1 VYAEAVYLG
10 IHPASSSETDRAARM
25 RDLLDTRSAALA
37 EHGLDMRTELRFGET
52 GDELQRELAL
62 SETAMLI
69 LGTSDP
75 DRIDW
80 TWLGGLLEGQHERPI
95 LIVNAARSDPGLE
108 R

>member
-1 VYAEAVYLG
+1 VYLG

-80 TWLGGLLEGQHERPI
+80 TWLGGLLEGQTERPI
-95 LIVNAARSDPGLE
+95 LIVNAARADPGLE